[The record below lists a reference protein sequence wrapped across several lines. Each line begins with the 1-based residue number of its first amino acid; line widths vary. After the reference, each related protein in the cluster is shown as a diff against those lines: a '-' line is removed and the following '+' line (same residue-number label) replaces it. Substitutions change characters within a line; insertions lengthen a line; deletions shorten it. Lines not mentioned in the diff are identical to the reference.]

1 MQQPAEIRLLKKQI
15 KQPHTEL
22 SRLKES
28 FFLLLKSGFAAKQYH
43 SHLAR
48 GEKER
53 AFHLMG
59 WTGTL
64 AALSAT
70 FLTQERREDS
80 DAATLH
86 LSCGNSGR
94 FYL

>member
-1 MQQPAEIRLLKKQI
+1 MTQQPAEIQLLKKQI

-22 SRLKES
+22 SRPKES
-28 FFLLLKSGFAAKQYH
+28 LFLLLKSGFAAKQYH

-64 AALSAT
+64 GSAKCDLSHAGAT
-70 FLTQERREDS
+70 RRQRRGHTAS
-80 DAATLH
+80 
-86 LSCGNSGR
+86 
-94 FYL
+94 